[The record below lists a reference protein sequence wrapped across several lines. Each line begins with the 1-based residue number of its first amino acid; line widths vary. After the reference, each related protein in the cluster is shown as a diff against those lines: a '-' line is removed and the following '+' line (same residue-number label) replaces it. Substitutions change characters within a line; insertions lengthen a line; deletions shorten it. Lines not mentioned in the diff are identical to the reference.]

1 MEFCSAFVYANQS
14 LFITLSVQNSAK
26 NCVVDGIELTLRD
39 PDFKRVLQ
47 QPNCVDQFVRRN
59 KKSSLPFPLKSP
71 DTAEVTFGL
80 HLPYLGKIFF
90 IFSPAFLN
98 LTFLFVF
105 FDRASSSKITIHAGF
120 FSFWKK
126 D

>member
-1 MEFCSAFVYANQS
+1 MYANQS
-14 LFITLSVQNSAK
+14 LFITVSMQNSAK
-26 NCVVDGIELTLRD
+26 GCVVDGIELTLRD

-71 DTAEVTFGL
+71 DTAEITFGL
-80 HLPYLGKIFF
+80 HLPYLGKLFCVFF
-90 IFSPAFLN
+90 FGFLN
-98 LTFLFVF
+98 SSCLSTLGRACRSAIPVHIGLFPV
-105 FDRASSSKITIHAGF
+105 
-120 FSFWKK
+120 WEK